1 MVGQCEPSEDGP
13 LYVGLISVRIDLLN
27 VQRVDPFSV
36 LFNKLPDD
44 IFLPLSGQNR
54 YIYEVVLLELADLF
68 FDEDLIDPFI
78 PKDLVRSTIENAV
91 VRFGIRRWAAE
102 SDEEGESE
110 VPLSSADYT
119 NRIYRRLVQTG
130 WLEEEQRI
138 YRTYVLL
145 SPAISY
151 LLRSLTS
158 IARLEKRSYG
168 GAVLNVLSSLESAIA
183 DPEGRGITLA
193 EAAQTAA
200 DFSAHLTD
208 MLLGLRELKIS
219 LSGSSTPQEIV
230 RSFFDRFV
238 EHILVSD
245 YKTLKTK
252 NNPFR
257 FRRKILSMM
266 RDLQFDPLK
275 VDQLT
280 RHYQMQYELDQEE
293 AEALV
298 HQHINR
304 IIRIFESVDQRL
316 AAIDDFRYQLEKR
329 VADTVRY
336 MDKTT
341 PGMAAR
347 LSRLIAEL
355 AKKEDSAIPPVGNLE
370 EVGFI
375 SPSSVRSPIRRRV
388 EAKPRMITQAE
399 IDPKVLELRQLFK
412 EWKERR
418 EVKVD
423 RIEAYLDEQFAGRD
437 SLNATEFRIDSI
449 EDYICFSYVRHLNS
463 LGKKARKT
471 ADRYRIQFEDRYVNV
486 SDMVECRGFVIH
498 RTTSGT
504 STGTPNAR

>member
-1 MVGQCEPSEDGP
+1 M
-13 LYVGLISVRIDLLN
+13 
-27 VQRVDPFSV
+27 
-36 LFNKLPDD
+36 LFNKLPED

-54 YIYEVVLLELADLF
+54 QVYQSVLLELADLF

-78 PKDLVRSTIENAV
+78 PRDLVRSTIENVV
-91 VRFGIRRWAAE
+91 VRLGVRRWEVEPGEEAG
-102 SDEEGESE
+102 SDL
-110 VPLSSADYT
+110 PRSSAEYT

-130 WLEEEQRI
+130 WLEEEQKV

-145 SPAISY
+145 SPSVSY
-151 LLRSLTS
+151 LLRSLVS

-168 GAVLNVLSSLESAIA
+168 GAVLNVLSSLESAVS
-183 DPEGRGITLA
+183 DPQGRGITLS

-208 MLLGLRELKIS
+208 MMLGLRELKIS
-219 LSGSSTPQEIV
+219 LSASNNPQEIV

-238 EHILVSD
+238 EQILVSD
-245 YKTLKTK
+245 YKTLKTR

-257 FRRKILSMM
+257 FRRQILAML
-266 RDLQFDPLK
+266 RDLQFDPLRLQ
-275 VDQLT
+275 QLSE
-280 RHYQMQYELDQEE
+280 HYQLQLDLSYDV
-293 AEALV
+293 AEAQV

-347 LSRLIAEL
+347 LSRLIAAASNLPE
-355 AKKEDSAIPPVGNLE
+355 AVIPRVATLD

-375 SPSSVRSPIRRRV
+375 SPASVRAPVRRRV
-388 EAKPRMITQAE
+388 EAQPRIITQQE
-399 IDPKVLELRQLFK
+399 IDPSVLEMRRLFK

-418 EVKVD
+418 EVNVD
-423 RIEAYLDEQFAGRD
+423 RIETYLESQFAGRD
-437 SLNATEFRIDSI
+437 QLRAMDFRIDTV
-449 EDYICFSYVRHLNS
+449 EDYICFSYVRHFNS
-463 LGKKARKT
+463 LGKKAQRMQK
-471 ADRYRIQFEDRYVNV
+471 RYRIQFEENYVNV
-486 SDMVECRGFVIH
+486 SGMVECRGFVIH
-498 RTTSGT
+498 RNS
-504 STGTPNAR
+504 

>member
-1 MVGQCEPSEDGP
+1 M
-13 LYVGLISVRIDLLN
+13 
-27 VQRVDPFSV
+27 

-54 YIYEVVLLELADLF
+54 RIYEVALLELADLF

-91 VRFGIRRWAAE
+91 VRYGIRRWAAE
-102 SDEEGESE
+102 EDDEGESDL
-110 VPLSSADYT
+110 PLSSADYT

-138 YRTYVLL
+138 YRTYVLM
-145 SPAISY
+145 SPANSF

-158 IARLEKRSYG
+158 ISRLEKRSYG
-168 GAVLNVLSSLESAIA
+168 GAILNVLSSLESAVS
-183 DPEGRGITLA
+183 DPAGRGIALE

-219 LSGSSTPQEIV
+219 LSASSTPQEIV

-257 FRRKILSMM
+257 FRRQILSMM

-275 VDQLT
+275 LGQLAQ
-280 RHYQMQYELDQEE
+280 HYQMQYELDPEE
-293 AEALV
+293 SEALV
-298 HQHINR
+298 QQHINR
-304 IIRIFESVDQRL
+304 VIRIFESVDQRL

-355 AKKEDSAIPPVGNLE
+355 GKKDGREIPHINTLD
-370 EVGFI
+370 EVRFI
-375 SPSSVRSPIRRRV
+375 SPSSVRSPIRRRI
-388 EAKPRMITQAE
+388 ETKPRIITQVE
-399 IDPKVLELRQLFK
+399 IDPKVLELRRLFK

-423 RIEAYLDEQFAGRD
+423 KIEAYLEEQFAGRD
-437 SLNATEFRIDSI
+437 KLDATEFRIDSI

-471 ADRYRIQFEDRYVNV
+471 ASRYRIQFEERYVNV
-486 SDMVECRGFVIH
+486 ADMVECRGFVIH
-498 RTTSGT
+498 RTQ
-504 STGTPNAR
+504 

>member
-1 MVGQCEPSEDGP
+1 M
-13 LYVGLISVRIDLLN
+13 
-27 VQRVDPFSV
+27 

-54 YIYEVVLLELADLF
+54 RIYEVVLLELADLF

-78 PKDLVRSTIENAV
+78 PRDLVRSTIENAV
-91 VRFGIRRWAAE
+91 VRYGIRRWSA
-102 SDEEGESE
+102 EEGENDADIP
-110 VPLSSADYT
+110 VSSAEYT

-138 YRTYVLL
+138 YRTHVLM

-151 LLRSLTS
+151 LLRTLTT

-208 MLLGLRELKIS
+208 MLLGLRELKINLADS
-219 LSGSSTPQEIV
+219 TTPQEIV
-230 RSFFDRFV
+230 RGFFDRFV
-238 EHILVSD
+238 KHILVSD
-245 YKTLKTK
+245 YKTLKTR

-257 FRRKILSMM
+257 FRRKILAMM
-266 RDLQFDPLK
+266 RDLQFDNLK
-275 VDQLT
+275 LEQLAH
-280 RHYQMQYELDQEE
+280 HYQLQFELEPEE
-293 AEALV
+293 AQARV
-298 HQHINR
+298 QQHINR

-316 AAIDDFRYQLEKR
+316 AAIDGFRYQLEKR

-355 AKKEDSAIPPVGNLE
+355 GRREAALIPPVDSLE

-375 SPSSVRSPIRRRV
+375 SPSSLRSPVRRRV
-388 EAKPRMITQAE
+388 EAKPRIITQAE
-399 IDPKVLELRQLFK
+399 IDPRVLELRQLFK
-412 EWKERR
+412 EWKARR
-418 EVKVD
+418 EVKVE
-423 RIEAYLDEQFAGRD
+423 RIEAYLEEQLAGRD
-437 SLNATEFRIDSI
+437 SLRAEEFRIDSI
-449 EDYICFSYVRHLNS
+449 EDYICFSYVRHLSS
-463 LGKKARKT
+463 LGKKARRT
-471 ADRYRIQFEDRYVNV
+471 AQRYRIRFEDRYVQV
-486 SDMVECRGFVIH
+486 SDMVECRGFVIS
-498 RTTSGT
+498 RN
-504 STGTPNAR
+504 STGTPTGHPHAR

>member
-1 MVGQCEPSEDGP
+1 M
-13 LYVGLISVRIDLLN
+13 
-27 VQRVDPFSV
+27 

-54 YIYEVVLLELADLF
+54 RIYEVVLLELADLF

-91 VRFGIRRWAAE
+91 VRYGIRRWAAE
-102 SDEEGESE
+102 ADDESE
-110 VPLSSADYT
+110 SDLPLSSADYT

-138 YRTYVLL
+138 YRSYVLM
-145 SPAISY
+145 SPANSF
-151 LLRSLTS
+151 LLRSLAS
-158 IARLEKRSYG
+158 ISKLEKRSYG
-168 GAVLNVLSSLESAIA
+168 GAVLNVLSSLESAVA
-183 DPEGRGITLA
+183 DPVGRGIALE

-219 LSGSSTPQEIV
+219 LAESSTPQEIV

-257 FRRKILSMM
+257 FRRQILSMM

-275 VDQLT
+275 LDQLAE
-280 RHYQMQYELDQEE
+280 HYQMQYELPVED

-298 HQHINR
+298 QQHINR
-304 IIRIFESVDQRL
+304 VIRIFESVDQRL

-355 AKKEDSAIPPVGNLE
+355 AKRDDNEIPLLDSLDQ
-370 EVGFI
+370 VGFI

-388 EAKPRMITQAE
+388 ETKPRIITQAE
-399 IDPKVLELRQLFK
+399 IDPRVLEMRQLFK

-423 RIEAYLDEQFAGRD
+423 KIEAYLEEQFAGREQ
-437 SLNATEFRIDSI
+437 LNATEFRIDSI

-463 LGKKARKT
+463 LGKKARRT
-471 ADRYRIQFEDRYVNV
+471 AARYRIQFEDRYVSV
-486 SDMVECRGFVIH
+486 ADMVECRGFVIH
-498 RTTSGT
+498 RTQ
-504 STGTPNAR
+504 